1 MDARVNEAMG
11 PDVGVLAVMSNWVFA
26 QEPRVLN
33 AFSVTTKNSRE

>member
-11 PDVGVLAVMSNWVFA
+11 PDVGVVAVISNWVFA

-33 AFSVTTKNSRE
+33 AFSDTAKNSRE